1 MQTAQLEGYA
11 YASLREFI
19 HEVEKTAGLEML
31 KATMKAHKDR
41 RAPPRSSEF
50 VFFSQKMAQV
60 QKRDGDAAVQWVLKE
75 YEEAWYN
82 ANRSALAKR

>member
-1 MQTAQLEGYA
+1 MQTVQLEGHA

-41 RAPPRSSEF
+41 RAPPSSSEF
-50 VFFSQKMAQV
+50 VFFSQKMTQV
-60 QKRDGDAAVQWVLKE
+60 HKRHIDAAVQWVLKE
-75 YEEAWYN
+75 YEETWYN
-82 ANRSALAKR
+82 ENRSVPVA